1 MSPSPIPYASPI
13 TLTLKFQVVAP
24 YRKRFG
30 SSTDSVRP
38 QPHFYSSPSFHSHA
52 VLFTLELFSFPW
64 DIQRLQAK
72 SKRSLQFSNKCLSS
86 SLKYTLLF
94 KLARDL

>member
-38 QPHFYSSPSFHSHA
+38 QPHFYSSPPLPLPS
-52 VLFTLELFSFPW
+52 TLMPFSL
-64 DIQRLQAK
+64 R
-72 SKRSLQFSNKCLSS
+72 
-86 SLKYTLLF
+86 
-94 KLARDL
+94 